1 MLTGCYLYEETLEN
15 KNKTLCDIS
24 VKIRYSIRSVM
35 KKVLVIEDDIEIV
48 NLLEIH
54 LKDIDCQV
62 LKAYNGKEGL
72 EIALI
77 ENPDLIVLDISMPE
91 MDGMEVCKEIRKKQS
106 TPILMLTAKVEEID
120 RVLGLEVGA
129 DDYITKPFSIRE
141 FIARVK
147 ATFRRTKMDK
157 ENLTSSVVPEL
168 KFTNL
173 QISIDKR
180 KVLQNGTKIDLS
192 PKEFELLGLMAS
204 NPGKSYSR
212 SDLLNLIWG
221 YDFEG
226 FEHTVNSHI
235 NRLRAKIEPEMAN
248 PTYIITTWGV
258 GYKFNEDL

>member
-1 MLTGCYLYEETLEN
+1 MKVL
-15 KNKTLCDIS
+15 
-24 VKIRYSIRSVM
+24 YSIRSIM
-35 KKVLVIEDDIEIV
+35 KKVLVIEDDKEIV

-62 LKAYNGKEGL
+62 LKAYDGKEGL

-77 ENPDLIVLDISMPE
+77 ENPDLIILDISMPE
-91 MDGMEVCKEIRKKQS
+91 MDGMEVCKEIRRKQS
-106 TPILMLTAKVEEID
+106 TPIIMLTAKVEEID
-120 RVLGLEVGA
+120 RVLGLEIGA

-147 ATFRRTKMDK
+147 ATFRRTKMDR
-157 ENLTSSVVPEL
+157 ESLTSNVTTVLNFE
-168 KFTNL
+168 NL

-180 KVLQNGTKIDLS
+180 KVVQNGRKIELS
-192 PKEFELLGLMAS
+192 PKEFELLVLMAS

-212 SDLLNLIWG
+212 SNLLNLIWG

-226 FEHTVNSHI
+226 YEHTVNSHI

-258 GYKFNEDL
+258 GYKFNEDI